1 MTDLSPPP
9 KNNSAAAV
17 DTYAIRHAQ
26 PTSPS
31 RSAGTLPSRPGTAAS
46 VRSAQQ
52 LSRPGTANPALNRS
66 ASAAPSASAWQQRVR
81 KGGVELSREVA
92 TNRKNPFYRVDWRI
106 LYENERAATAPLEA
120 EHQELT
126 RTVSTLMERIEEQ
139 QVRITELSHEHH
151 RVIMGETVPSWVAN
165 QMDTALKA
173 AEGERDSLRTERDD
187 LFTQVEVLQSTSAKT
202 EAALATSESR
212 KEELRDETG
221 NLRREIKRLRGEGA
235 SLRAMILEGLD
246 DDDGGAGDLSALSL
260 EEVRKRR
267 DEAEARRLERLRD
280 EEKHGAS
287 LSEDEKDGMVRLLGS
302 FSFSCEVKEEDE
314 DDDDDDEE
322 DEKKKAKD
330 GVTHRNVLYHDAQ
343 RRQRDKKT
351 QDAEF
356 AARSRAARAA
366 ISAASSGASPEEIV
380 AAGKEAAADLNIK
393 PPPKRFVTVDAVKR
407 EELAA
412 VIGRLSK
419 LRGTRDK
426 LSVEE
431 VSSHSSSAHTA
442 AALIFHSF
450 HSHHSLPS
458 SSLPFPSLQV
468 EEMTADAVERMDEA
482 LREGRDAGEAV
493 TLALAR
499 DVDEAAVV
507 AAAVQRVV
515 LEHGDLATAEA
526 VAAAADAACML
537 AGSGAA
543 ANVAVAA
550 GERAAI
556 GVVAREESLEEVHD
570 EASAM
575 ANVLMER

>member
-1 MTDLSPPP
+1 M
-9 KNNSAAAV
+9 
-17 DTYAIRHAQ
+17 
-26 PTSPS
+26 
-31 RSAGTLPSRPGTAAS
+31 
-46 VRSAQQ
+46 
-52 LSRPGTANPALNRS
+52 
-66 ASAAPSASAWQQRVR
+66 
-81 KGGVELSREVA
+81 ELSREVA
-92 TNRKNPFYRVDWRI
+92 TNRKNPFPRVDWRI

-343 RRQRDKKT
+343 RRQRDKET

-366 ISAASSGASPEEIV
+366 ISAASSERR
-380 AAGKEAAADLNIK
+380 
-393 PPPKRFVTVDAVKR
+393 PKRSW
-407 EELAA
+407 
-412 VIGRLSK
+412 RLVRRR
-419 LRGTRDK
+419 LR
-426 LSVEE
+426 
-431 VSSHSSSAHTA
+431 
-442 AALIFHSF
+442 I
-450 HSHHSLPS
+450 
-458 SSLPFPSLQV
+458 
-468 EEMTADAVERMDEA
+468 
-482 LREGRDAGEAV
+482 
-493 TLALAR
+493 
-499 DVDEAAVV
+499 
-507 AAAVQRVV
+507 
-515 LEHGDLATAEA
+515 
-526 VAAAADAACML
+526 
-537 AGSGAA
+537 
-543 ANVAVAA
+543 
-550 GERAAI
+550 
-556 GVVAREESLEEVHD
+556 
-570 EASAM
+570 
-575 ANVLMER
+575 